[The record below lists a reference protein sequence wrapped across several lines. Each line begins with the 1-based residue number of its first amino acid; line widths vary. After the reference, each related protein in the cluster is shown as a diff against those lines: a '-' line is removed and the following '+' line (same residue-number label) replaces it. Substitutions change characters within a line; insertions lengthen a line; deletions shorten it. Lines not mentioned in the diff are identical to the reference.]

1 MKYETKEKEG
11 IVIITPKG
19 KMTAGPDLEKLHDKI
34 KELVR
39 IGARRMVI
47 DLGEVELMDSRGLGI
62 LVAALTSLKNVGGE
76 LKLSR
81 ITNKIQ
87 SLLVIT
93 HLSTVFKTFSSA
105 DEALKS
111 FKAGS

>member
-1 MKYETKEKEG
+1 MKYDISEKEG
-11 IVIITPKG
+11 VVVVTPKG
-19 KMTAGPDLEKLHDKI
+19 RMMADPELEKLHEKI

-39 IGARRMVI
+39 IGARKMVI
-47 DLGEVELMDSRGLGI
+47 DLGDVELMDSRGLGI
-62 LVAALTSLKNVGGE
+62 LVSALTSLRNVQGE

-93 HLSTVFKTFSSA
+93 QLSTVFKTYDSVA
-105 DEALKS
+105 EALKS
-111 FKAGS
+111 FSFPS

>member
-1 MKYETKEKEG
+1 MNYEVKEKEG

-19 KMTAGPDLEKLHDKI
+19 KMTAGPELEKLHDKI

-39 IGARRMVI
+39 IGARKMVI
-47 DLGEVELMDSRGLGI
+47 DLGEVGLMDSRGLGI
-62 LVAALTSLKNVGGE
+62 LVAAFTTLRNAQGE
-76 LKLSR
+76 LKLAR

-93 HLSTVFKTFSSA
+93 QLSTVFKTYNSV

-111 FKAGS
+111 FKAAS

>member
-1 MKYETKEKEG
+1 MKHEISEKEG
-11 IVIITPKG
+11 VVIITPKG
-19 KMTAGPDLEKLHDKI
+19 KMTTGPDLEKLHDKI

-39 IGARRMVI
+39 IGSRKMVI

-62 LVAALTSLKNVGGE
+62 LVAAFTSLKNVKGE
-76 LKLSR
+76 LKLAR

-93 HLSTVFKTFSSA
+93 QLSTVFKTFGSV

-111 FKAGS
+111 F

>member
-1 MKYETKEKEG
+1 MKYEISEREG
-11 IVIITPKG
+11 VVLVAPKG
-19 KMTAGPDLEKLHDKI
+19 RMMAGPELEKLHEKI

-39 IGARRMVI
+39 IGSRKMVI
-47 DLGEVELMDSRGLGI
+47 DLGDVELMDSRGLGI
-62 LVAALTSLKNVGGE
+62 LVSALTSLRNVQGE

-93 HLSTVFKTFSSA
+93 QLSKVFKTYDSA

-111 FKAGS
+111 FSAGS

>member
-1 MKYETKEKEG
+1 MNYESKEKEG
-11 IVIITPKG
+11 VVIITPKG
-19 KMTAGPDLEKLHDKI
+19 KMMAGPDLEKLHDKI

-62 LVAALTSLKNVGGE
+62 LVAGLTSLRNVQGE
-76 LKLSR
+76 LKLAR
-81 ITNKIQ
+81 ITNKIE

-93 HLSTVFKTFSSA
+93 HLSKVFKTYGSV

-111 FKAGS
+111 FQTGS

>member
-1 MKYETKEKEG
+1 MKHEISEKEG
-11 IVIITPKG
+11 VVIITPKG
-19 KMTAGPDLEKLHDKI
+19 KMTTGPDLEKLHDKI

-39 IGARRMVI
+39 IGSRKMVI

-62 LVAALTSLKNVGGE
+62 LVAAFTSLKNVNGE
-76 LKLSR
+76 LKLAR

-93 HLSTVFKTFSSA
+93 QLSTVFKTFGSV

-111 FKAGS
+111 F

>member
-1 MKYETKEKEG
+1 MKYEISEKEG
-11 IVIITPKG
+11 TVVITPKG
-19 KMTAGPDLEKLHDKI
+19 KMLAGPELEKLHDKI

-39 IGARRMVI
+39 IGARKMVI

-62 LVAALTSLKNVGGE
+62 LVAALTSLRNVQGE
-76 LKLSR
+76 LKLAR
-81 ITNKIQ
+81 ITNKIE

-93 HLSTVFKTFSSA
+93 HLSKVFKTYGSA

-111 FKAGS
+111 FKADS

>member
-62 LVAALTSLKNVGGE
+62 LVAGLTSLKKVGGGV
-76 LKLSR
+76 KVSR
-81 ITNKIQ
+81 INKKKQ
-87 SLLVIT
+87 YPLAT
-93 HLSTVFKTFSSA
+93 PPLSTVFKTFGSA

-111 FKAGS
+111 FQAGT

>member
-1 MKYETKEKEG
+1 MKYEESEKEG
-11 IVIITPKG
+11 VVIITPKG
-19 KMTAGPDLEKLHDKI
+19 KMTAGPELEKLHDKI

-39 IGARRMVI
+39 IGARKMVI

-62 LVAALTSLKNVGGE
+62 LVAAFTSLRNVKGE
-76 LKLSR
+76 LKLAR

-93 HLSTVFKTFSSA
+93 QLSTVFKTFGSV

-111 FKAGS
+111 F

>member
-19 KMTAGPDLEKLHDKI
+19 KMTTGPDLEKLHDKI

-47 DLGEVELMDSRGLGI
+47 DLGEVEVMDSRGLGI
-62 LVAALTSLKNVGGE
+62 LVAALTSLRNVGGE
-76 LKLSR
+76 LKLAR

-93 HLSTVFKTFSSA
+93 HLSTVFKTYDSA
-105 DEALKS
+105 DEAQNS
-111 FKAGS
+111 FQVAS

>member
-1 MKYETKEKEG
+1 MKYEISEKEG
-11 IVIITPKG
+11 VVVVTPKG
-19 KMTAGPDLEKLHDKI
+19 RMMAGPELEKLHEKI

-39 IGARRMVI
+39 IGARKMVI

-62 LVAALTSLKNVGGE
+62 LVSALTSLRNVQGE

-81 ITNKIQ
+81 ITNKIE

-93 HLSTVFKTFSSA
+93 QLSKVFKTYGSV
-105 DEALKS
+105 DEALKN
-111 FKAGS
+111 FKAAS

>member
-1 MKYETKEKEG
+1 MKYDISEKEG
-11 IVIITPKG
+11 VVVVTPKG
-19 KMTAGPDLEKLHDKI
+19 RMMAGPELEKLHEKI

-39 IGARRMVI
+39 IGARKMVI

-62 LVAALTSLKNVGGE
+62 LVAALTSLRNVNGE

-81 ITNKIQ
+81 ITNKIE

-93 HLSTVFKTFSSA
+93 QLSKVFKTYDSA
-105 DEALKS
+105 EGALKS
-111 FKAGS
+111 FQTRN

>member
-1 MKYETKEKEG
+1 MKFDISEKEG
-11 IVIITPKG
+11 VVVVTPKG
-19 KMTAGPDLEKLHDKI
+19 RMMAGPELEKLHEKI

-39 IGARRMVI
+39 IGARKMVI
-47 DLGEVELMDSRGLGI
+47 DVGEVELMDSRGLGI
-62 LVAALTSLKNVGGE
+62 LVSALTSLRNVKGE

-81 ITNKIQ
+81 ITNKIE

-93 HLSTVFKTFSSA
+93 QLSKVFKTYGSV

-111 FKAGS
+111 F